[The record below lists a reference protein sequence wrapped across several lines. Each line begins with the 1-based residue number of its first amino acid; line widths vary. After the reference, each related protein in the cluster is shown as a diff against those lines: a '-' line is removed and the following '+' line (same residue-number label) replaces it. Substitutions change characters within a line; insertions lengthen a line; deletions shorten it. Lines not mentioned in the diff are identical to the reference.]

1 MTFQPKVWVWMEDGT
16 IYRLIIGIYVSPLP
30 QQKLGVWTV
39 PENQSEAYWPL
50 KNEKLKQTIE
60 NCVKDSFYGYSSK
73 CISDSK
79 EMLKWWLM
87 AYKLRK
93 IEEKLKNAWFKWGEQ
108 AFRFVTL
115 NHPSMASLNS
125 RNLPATVC
133 TFSPYKTQVQ
143 LVH

>member
-87 AYKLRK
+87 AYKRRK
-93 IEEKLKNAWFKWGEQ
+93 IEEKLKNAWFKWGTGILICHLKLLLNGKSQFKEEK
-108 AFRFVTL
+108 FTCLPGFVPFYHIRCKY
-115 NHPSMASLNS
+115 N
-125 RNLPATVC
+125 
-133 TFSPYKTQVQ
+133 
-143 LVH
+143 